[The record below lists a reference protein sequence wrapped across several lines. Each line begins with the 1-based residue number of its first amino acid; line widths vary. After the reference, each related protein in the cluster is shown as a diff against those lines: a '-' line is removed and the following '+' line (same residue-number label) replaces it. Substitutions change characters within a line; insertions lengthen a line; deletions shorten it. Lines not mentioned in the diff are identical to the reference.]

1 MNSDIQVLRALLT
14 RPIAFHP
21 VLARLVGRATA
32 GILLSQL
39 LYWCNRSS
47 HEDGWVYKTASDWEF
62 ETTLS
67 EDEQRG
73 ARKLFAEIG
82 IVESAHAWEHFP
94 QFSKFD
100 KTLCYRVNFERL
112 EECLKNMNWPQSVAV
127 AETGKFPPRDSHTT
141 ITKPKK
147 SQQES
152 PRLPVHTTESTSQ
165 STSET
170 TTIENAD
177 LEELV
182 MAALW
187 AAEQSGKKIENPSG
201 WKYTVTDRLKRGVTV
216 EDFDTL
222 KRYRSNARHAAQVAK
237 QRDEALH
244 TPPTMDSRTIAL
256 GENILRRGQQNR
268 NASMSA

>member
-1 MNSDIQVLRALLT
+1 MNSDNQVLRALLT

-21 VLARLVGRATA
+21 ALARLVGRATA
-32 GILLSQL
+32 GIFLSQL
-39 LYWCNRSS
+39 LYWCDRSS

-73 ARKLFAEIG
+73 ARKLFADIG
-82 IVESAHAWEHFP
+82 IVESAQAWEHFP

-112 EECLKNMNWPQSVAV
+112 EECLQRMNWPQSLAV
-127 AETGKFPPRDSHTT
+127 TETGKFPPRDSHIP
-141 ITKPKK
+141 ITKRKK
-147 SQQES
+147 SQQEQL
-152 PRLPVHTTESTSQ
+152 RFPVHTTESTPQ

-170 TTIENAD
+170 TTIENAE

-187 AAEQSGKKIENPSG
+187 AADQSGKIIENPSG

-222 KRYRSNARHAAQVAK
+222 KRYRGKARHAAQVAK
-237 QRDEALH
+237 QRDDALH
-244 TPPTMDSRTIAL
+244 TPPMMDSRTIAL
-256 GENILRRGQQNR
+256 GEDFLRRGQQRR
-268 NASMSA
+268 NAALSD